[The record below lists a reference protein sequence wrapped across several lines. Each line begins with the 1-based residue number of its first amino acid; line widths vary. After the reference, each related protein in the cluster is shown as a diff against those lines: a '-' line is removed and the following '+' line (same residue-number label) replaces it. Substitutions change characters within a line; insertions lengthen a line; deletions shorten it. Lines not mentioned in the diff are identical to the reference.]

1 MHTQSSVKKADEEKL
16 PDELAIALA
25 PQLRHALEHPLR
37 REILR
42 VLHQDVDRPQSIEG
56 IASHLTDLSVGQAR
70 YHARVL
76 EQPEAIVVAEVLP
89 SPDGDLP
96 LYVSA
101 VAEDS
106 GVLAALRA
114 TQQHDRNRRCGVD
127 RRSPGLLTMFRVPR
141 PTITIRLGR
150 RRRED

>member
-1 MHTQSSVKKADEEKL
+1 MHTQSSVKADQERL
-16 PDELAIALA
+16 PDELATALE

-42 VLHQDVDRPQSIEG
+42 VLHQDVDHPQSIEG
-56 IASHLTDLSVGQAR
+56 IASHLTDLSLGQAH

-76 EQPEAIVVAEVLP
+76 EQPEAIVVADVLP
-89 SPDGDLP
+89 SPDGDLR
-96 LYVSA
+96 LYASA

-114 TQQHDRNRRCGVD
+114 TQQHDRNRVRGVD

-150 RRRED
+150 RRRES